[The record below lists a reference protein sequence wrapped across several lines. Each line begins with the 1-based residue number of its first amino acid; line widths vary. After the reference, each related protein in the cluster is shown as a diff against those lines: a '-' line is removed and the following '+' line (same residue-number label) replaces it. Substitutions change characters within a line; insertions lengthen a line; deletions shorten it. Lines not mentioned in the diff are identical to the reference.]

1 VDSTDTQREADQEEI
16 STSKEAETM
25 AVHPTL
31 PNSKTN
37 KKTTPEGTHRKV
49 SSLRKRCMVDKT
61 EVAAAMVAAATEDM
75 AAVVDIETAAK
86 EEKADTEIVV
96 VNVTEVATVA
106 MVEVAASNI
115 QVLRFLLCRKVKVLT
130 CFRII
135 SVLKQTHRQETFS
148 FTRLILVFSTTQE
161 TETLA

>member
-1 VDSTDTQREADQEEI
+1 MDSTDTQREADQEEI

-31 PNSKTN
+31 PNSKRN

-61 EVAAAMVAAATEDM
+61 EVAAAMVATEDK

-86 EEKADTEIVV
+86 EEKEDTEIVV

-106 MVEVAASNI
+106 MVAVAASNI